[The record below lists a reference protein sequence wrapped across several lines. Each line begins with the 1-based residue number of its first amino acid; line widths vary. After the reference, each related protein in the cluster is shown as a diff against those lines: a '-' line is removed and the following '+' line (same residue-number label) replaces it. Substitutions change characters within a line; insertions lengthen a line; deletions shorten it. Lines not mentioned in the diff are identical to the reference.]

1 MTFIVTF
8 MVTYAQKKRVNC
20 MINVIE
26 DMRNEFKIKLTEK
39 TRPG

>member
-1 MTFIVTF
+1 
-8 MVTYAQKKRVNC
+8 

-39 TRPG
+39 TRPGWYFKTSYEHI